1 MSNSDGIAWVRALGA
16 ALCGNHADNQIM
28 ERLDAPHGAP
38 RWNRG
43 LTSHGCALL
52 CIREQRAELATMLIL
67 QELGLTVDLAADVES
82 AVDWVGQARYDLI
95 VVAGAIPHLATVA
108 LRLRHAAPR
117 ARIVLLADTE
127 QPPDGLEHLRVE
139 VLRPPLDVNALMEH
153 LGQAG

>member
-1 MSNSDGIAWVRALGA
+1 
-16 ALCGNHADNQIM
+16 
-28 ERLDAPHGAP
+28 
-38 RWNRG
+38 
-43 LTSHGCALL
+43 
-52 CIREQRAELATMLIL
+52 MLIL